1 MTYSSYFRRKVLLV
15 REQDGLT
22 ISEVASHFG
31 VGVASVVRWLKKPDP
46 KLNRNKPA
54 TKIDMEALARDVRDN
69 PDAYQYERARRFGV
83 SVQGINYALRR
94 MSMRYKKNSSASE
107 SRRRRTAY
115 LPDDHRDA

>member
-1 MTYSSYFRRKVLLV
+1 MTYSSYFRRKILLV

-94 MSMRYKKNSSASE
+94 MNMRYKKNSSASE
-107 SRRRRTAY
+107 S
-115 LPDDHRDA
+115 